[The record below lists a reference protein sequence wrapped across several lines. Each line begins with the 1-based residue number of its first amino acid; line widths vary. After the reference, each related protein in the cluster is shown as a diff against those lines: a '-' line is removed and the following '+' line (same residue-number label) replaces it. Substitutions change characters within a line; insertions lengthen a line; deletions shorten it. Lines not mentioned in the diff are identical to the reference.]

1 MDIPLS
7 AVYVQDGDWIVAWI
21 EEIPGV
27 MTQGKT
33 IDEARANLQDALQ
46 MTIAARRELTRRKTQ
61 GQEIVRREAF
71 TAAP

>member
-46 MTIAARRELTRRKTQ
+46 MTIEARRELTRRKTQ
-61 GQEIVRREAF
+61 EQEVVRREAF